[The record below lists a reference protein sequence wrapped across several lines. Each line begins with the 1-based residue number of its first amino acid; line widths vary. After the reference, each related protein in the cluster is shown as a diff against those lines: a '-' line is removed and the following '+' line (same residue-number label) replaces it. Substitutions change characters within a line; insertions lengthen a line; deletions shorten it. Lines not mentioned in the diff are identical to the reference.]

1 MPLAAPPTA
10 QVMNPGRLAV
20 GQMVVVGVAAALFL
34 RVPTSSPWW
43 VRITSGASIALF
55 VVVTTVLRVLD

>member
-1 MPLAAPPTA
+1 
-10 QVMNPGRLAV
+10 MNPGRLAV

-55 VVVTTVLRVLD
+55 VVVTAVLRVLD